1 MFVFVHRKYKIK
13 RFFLAIA
20 INNNIYVI
28 FWTYYKSK
36 FCNSDKSEKIDK
48 PDIQNRYTKSY
59 NKKILNGI
67 TVLFIVNFVSL
78 PF

>member
-13 RFFLAIA
+13 TFFLAIV

-48 PDIQNRYTKSY
+48 PAHRHYKDLKRTKTLLEILI
-59 NKKILNGI
+59 NKKYLSII
-67 TVLFIVNFVSL
+67 
-78 PF
+78 